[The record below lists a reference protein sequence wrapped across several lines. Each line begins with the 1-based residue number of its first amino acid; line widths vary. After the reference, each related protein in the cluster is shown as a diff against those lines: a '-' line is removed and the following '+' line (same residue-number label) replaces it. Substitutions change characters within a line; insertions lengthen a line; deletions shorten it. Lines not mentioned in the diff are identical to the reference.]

1 MVIFAAIQKNTSNQS
16 MTISYNWLSEYLPA
30 GPAGKTETL
39 EPERLS
45 KILTSIGLEVESLEK
60 YEELKGGLQGLV
72 IGEVL
77 ECSKHPD
84 ADKLSLTKVSIG
96 SGEPL
101 QIVCGAPN
109 VAAGQKVVVATVGAT
124 IYPTGGEPMTMKK
137 AKIRGV
143 ESFGMICA
151 EDEIGLTDNHAGI
164 MVLPADTK
172 VGMPAAEY
180 FGTYTDWIY
189 EIGLTPNRMDAM
201 SHLGVAKDVC
211 AYLSHHHKKHTSVLS
226 PFKGNLKADNQTL
239 KIEVVIENPDACQ
252 RYAGISIQNVTV
264 KDSPKW
270 LQQKLKAIG
279 LRPINNI
286 VDITNF
292 ILHETGQPLHAFDA
306 NKIKGNKIVVKN
318 VEEGTPF
325 VTLDDKERKLTAQ
338 DLMICN
344 AEEGMCIGGVYGGLS
359 SGVKPDT
366 KNIFLESAWFNP
378 QTIRKTSLKHG
389 LRTDAATRFE
399 KGVDIS
405 NTVNV
410 LKRAALLIK
419 ELAGGEIASDVVDVY
434 PAPKPKKEIV
444 LKYHYL
450 KKLSGKNYHGDTIK
464 DILTALGFEVIKEG
478 QDDIHIAVPYSKPD
492 ITLPAD
498 LVEEIMRIDGLDN
511 VEIPA
516 AISISPA
523 VETLAVEA
531 AAKEKVAASLAGAG
545 FSEIFTNSI
554 TNAAYYS
561 EEVLTTAVKMINSL
575 SADLNIMR
583 PAMLETGL
591 ESVAYN
597 LNRKNSDL
605 QFFEFGKTYSTTE
618 VGKYQEQQHLT
629 IYITGKVTADGWK
642 SKGEKAD
649 IYYAK
654 GVVEQ
659 MCSLL
664 GIKLTAFNMAINDTL
679 DNCIA
684 AQVKNEIVATIG
696 TVNKK
701 TLAKFDIRQ
710 PVFFAD
716 FNWDTVVA
724 LHKKQRINFTEIPK
738 FPAVQ
743 RDLAIVV
750 DKSVAYE
757 QVDKATKGAKISKLQ
772 SVNLFDVFE
781 NEKLGAG
788 KKSMA
793 ISFTFL
799 DEEKTM
805 TDKDIDAMMSKIISS
820 YEKELNAEIRK

>member
-1 MVIFAAIQKNTSNQS
+1 
-16 MTISYNWLSEYLPA
+16 MTISYNWLSSYLP
-30 GPAGKTETL
+30 ETI

-77 ECSKHPD
+77 ECAKHPD
-84 ADKLSLTKVSIG
+84 ADKLSLTKVNIG
-96 SGEPL
+96 TGEPL

-124 IYPTGGEPMTMKK
+124 IYPSNGEPMTMKK

-151 EDEIGLTDNHAGI
+151 EDEIGLSEDHAGI
-164 MVLPADTK
+164 MILPADTT
-172 VGMPAAEY
+172 VGIPAAEY
-180 FGTYTDWIY
+180 FGTYNDWIY

-211 AYLSHHHKKHTSVLS
+211 AYLTHHNNKNTSVLS
-226 PFKGNLKADNQTL
+226 PFKGNLKADNNNL
-239 KIEVVIENPDACQ
+239 KIEVVIENPADCQ
-252 RYAGISIQNVTV
+252 RYSGVSIQNVTV
-264 KDSPKW
+264 KESPKW

-306 NKIKGNKIVVKN
+306 DKIKGNKVIVKN
-318 VEEGTPF
+318 LAEGTPF
-325 VTLDDKERKLTAQ
+325 ITLDEKERKLTAA

-344 AEEGMCIGGVYGGLS
+344 AEEGMCIGGVYGGLT
-359 SGVKPDT
+359 SGVKPST
-366 KNIFLESAWFNP
+366 TNIFLESAWFNP

-419 ELAGGEIASDVVDVY
+419 ELAGGVIASDVLDVY
-434 PAPKPKKEIV
+434 PAPRPKTEIV

-478 QDDIHIAVPYSKPD
+478 LDDIHIAVPYSKPD

-516 AISISPA
+516 AITLSPA
-523 VETLAVEA
+523 TETLAAEA
-531 AAKEKVAASLAGAG
+531 ACKEKTAASLAGAG
-545 FSEIFTNSI
+545 FNEIFTNSI
-554 TNAAYYS
+554 TNAAYYA
-561 EEVLTTAVKMINSL
+561 EDVLQHTVKMINSL
-575 SADLNIMR
+575 SAELNIMR

-605 QFFEFGKTYSTTE
+605 KFFEFGKTYSTTE
-618 VGKYQEQQHLT
+618 AGNYQEQQHLA
-629 IYITGKVTADGWK
+629 IYITGKITPDSWK
-642 SKGEKAD
+642 TKGDKSD
-649 IYYAK
+649 FYFAK

-659 MCSLL
+659 VMSLL
-664 GIKLTAFNMAINDTL
+664 GVTLSAYNKETNEKL
-679 DNCIA
+679 DNCITA
-684 AQVKNEIVATIG
+684 SVKNEVVAVMG
-696 TVNKK
+696 AVNKK
-701 TLAKFDIRQ
+701 TLAKFDIKQ
-710 PVFFAD
+710 PVFYAD
-716 FNWDTVVA
+716 IYWDKVLA
-724 LHKKQRINFTEIPK
+724 LHKKQRIAFVEIPK

-750 DKSVAYE
+750 DKAVAYE